1 MWNVHK
7 FSKQAADN
15 LGTKYKYILLHFCAT
30 SEILCYVDPIFC
42 HFSSYQFH
50 AKEREIHAI
59 NVTQLWMK
67 HSLVTNTHRNE
78 SHHARVHWN
87 ASHTMLSQI
96 LITKHIMT
104 NWYHCILVGG
114 SSYVLLMT

>member
-15 LGTKYKYILLHFCAT
+15 LGTKYKYILIHFSAT
-30 SEILCYVDPIFC
+30 SEILCNVDPIFC

-50 AKEREIHAI
+50 AKEKEIHAI
-59 NVTQLWMK
+59 NGTQLWMK

-78 SHHARVHWN
+78 SHHAK
-87 ASHTMLSQI
+87 STLEC
-96 LITKHIMT
+96 ITYHAFT
-104 NWYHCILVGG
+104 NTHDKAYHD
-114 SSYVLLMT
+114 